1 MINVVQLLCDLS
13 EASEETFSVC
23 ALGHECDGGLR
34 VLTKLGAVGAG
45 PRLESITCQACDADH
60 SATIEFDAERRC
72 YFHFCPEAGRVP
84 VDDADLAT
92 LRFNP
97 EWLVDWL
104 ISTLAISCPAHRPA
118 RVPGRVWYL
127 GDAACGD
134 ALVTVVLARQVSSQA
149 ALDQLASV
157 LGALPLADKR
167 LVITT
172 SPWVARQ
179 VHLPHGFEFLDLR
192 EIGRWVGERLIV
204 DRTRLDSLV
213 QELPGK
219 STPAKPEIKAP
230 RKSRRNPA
238 RLDFREVDKPLI
250 AEMHAMI
257 LGGTARNATDAAR
270 ALASRAAGSSKEA
283 SKVTRLAA
291 GYIKVHPGG

>member
-1 MINVVQLLCDLS
+1 MVNVVQLLCDLS
-13 EASEETFSVC
+13 EASKETFSVC
-23 ALGHECDGGLR
+23 ALGHECDAGLR

-104 ISTLAISCPAHRPA
+104 ISTLAISCPALRPA
-118 RVPGRVWYL
+118 LVSGRVWHL

-157 LGALPLADKR
+157 LGSLPLADKR
-167 LVITT
+167 LLITT
-172 SPWVARQ
+172 SPGVARQ
-179 VHLPHGFEFLDLR
+179 VHLPHGFEFLDLQ
-192 EIGRWVGERLIV
+192 EIGRLIGERLIV

-219 STPAKPEIKAP
+219 STPAKPKLKAP

-250 AEMHAMI
+250 AEMHTMI
-257 LGGTARNATDAAR
+257 LERKARNATDAAR
-270 ALASRAAGSSKEA
+270 ALARRAAGSGEEA
-283 SKVTRLAA
+283 SRVTRLAA
-291 GYIKVHPGG
+291 GYKKMHSDG

>member
-13 EASEETFSVC
+13 EASEETFSAC
-23 ALGHECDGGLR
+23 ALGNECDGGLR

-72 YFHFCPEAGRVP
+72 YFHFCPEAGRVL

-104 ISTLAISCPAHRPA
+104 NSTLGISCPAHRPA
-118 RVPGRVWYL
+118 LVSGRVWHL
-127 GDAACGD
+127 GDVVCGD

-149 ALDQLASV
+149 ALDQLASM

-167 LVITT
+167 LLITT

-179 VHLPHGFEFLDLR
+179 VHLPHKFQFLDLR
-192 EIGRWVGERLIV
+192 EIGRLVGERLIV
-204 DRTRLDSLV
+204 DRTKLDSLV
-213 QELPGK
+213 QDLPGK
-219 STPAKPEIKAP
+219 STPPKPELKAL

-257 LGGTARNATDAAR
+257 LERKARNATDAAR
-270 ALASRAAGSSKEA
+270 AIAKHAAGSGEEA

-291 GYIKVHPGG
+291 GYKKMHPDG